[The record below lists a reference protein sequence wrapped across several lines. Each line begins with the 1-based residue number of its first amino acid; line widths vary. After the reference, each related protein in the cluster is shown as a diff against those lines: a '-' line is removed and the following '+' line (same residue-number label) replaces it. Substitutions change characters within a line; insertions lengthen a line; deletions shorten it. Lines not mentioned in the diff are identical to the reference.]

1 MVLIYEKKDRIAYF
15 TLNRPDAL
23 NAFDPELA
31 EAFSKALI
39 DFRDDPNAWVAIV
52 TGAGDRSFSAG
63 ADLIKLIPRIMDK
76 KASPPYRVPPAI
88 MRGMEIW
95 KPFIAAIN
103 GSCLGGGMELA
114 LACDIRIAAE
124 HATFGQPEVRWSLI
138 PGWGGTQRLP
148 RVIPLAK
155 AAEMLL
161 TGKPINAQEALRV
174 GLINAVVPKEK
185 LMATAE
191 EMARGI
197 LELGP
202 LGVRASKEAMMRGLN
217 MTLQDG
223 LRLEEMLFDSLKHTE
238 DVEEG
243 PKAFKEKRKPQFKGR

>member
-1 MVLIYEKKDRIAYF
+1 MALIYEKKDKLAYF

-23 NAFDPELA
+23 NAFDPEQA
-31 EAFSKALI
+31 EEFAKALI
-39 DFRDDPNAWVAIV
+39 DFRDDPHAWVAII
-52 TGAGDRSFSAG
+52 TGAGDRAFSAG
-63 ADLIKLIPRIMDK
+63 ADLVKLIPKIMDK
-76 KASPPYRVPPAI
+76 TAHPPYRVPPTI
-88 MRGMEIW
+88 MRGMNIW

-103 GSCLGGGMELA
+103 GAALGGGMELA

-161 TGKPINAQEALRV
+161 TGKPIDAQEALRV
-174 GLINAVVPKEK
+174 GLINAVVPKDK
-185 LMATAE
+185 LMTTAE
-191 EMARGI
+191 DMARGI

-202 LGVRASKEAMMRGLN
+202 LGIRASKEAMMQGLD
-217 MTLQDG
+217 MPLDAG
-223 LRLEEMLFDSLKHTE
+223 LRLEEMLFDSLKYTE